1 VSDEDKIEAEAE
13 KEVEAEA
20 SDDRPI
26 KEIIKEASKAA
37 AKAQGRRLF
46 FYIVKNMKA
55 QGKEKGKSP
64 KSVRIPQ
71 KAISA
76 LRPGD
81 VTEYGQ
87 VAQVGKHV
95 IEKGAYQVTFVGERG
110 SDVRVM
116 PGKEKVKV
124 VSRREIKS

>member
-1 VSDEDKIEAEAE
+1 MSDEDKIEAEAE
-13 KEVEAEA
+13 ESVE

-26 KEIIKEASKAA
+26 KEIMKDAAKAA

-46 FYIVKNMKA
+46 FYIVKNIKA
-55 QGKEKGKSP
+55 QGKKDGKKV

-71 KAISA
+71 KTIAA

-87 VAQVGKHV
+87 VAQVGKSP
-95 IEKGAYQVTFVGERG
+95 IEKNHYQVTFTGERG

-116 PGKEKVKV
+116 PAKEKVMV
-124 VSRREIKS
+124 VSRRAIKES